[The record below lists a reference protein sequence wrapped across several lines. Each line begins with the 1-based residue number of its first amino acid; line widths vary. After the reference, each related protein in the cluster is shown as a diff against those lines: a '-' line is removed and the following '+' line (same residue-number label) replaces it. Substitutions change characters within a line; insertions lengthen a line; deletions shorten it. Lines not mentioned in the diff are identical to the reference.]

1 MIDMFDFG
9 DSPADALLDAAKKA
23 GSLPASRLLTA
34 LDGES
39 QTLLLE
45 IFEQLEQ
52 ENIPLILD
60 EIPAFH
66 ADTETALRL
75 RQEAKLISGGD
86 MLQQL
91 EETDPLR
98 VYLQELSAIPVC
110 GDLQMLTQGL
120 LQGDPDA
127 CGRATELC
135 LSRVVELAG
144 QYAGKG
150 VLLLDLIQ
158 EGSMALWQGFCQY
171 TGEDIEQYRDQCI
184 HRAMIKAIVIQAHAA
199 GVGQR
204 LRQALEDYRSVDER
218 LLGELGRN
226 PTLEEIAE
234 SMHISPAQVSVVA
247 DMLEN
252 ARMLNRA
259 KNPENTNTM
268 PEEEDQA
275 VEDTAYFQMRQRIA
289 DLLSGLS
296 QQDARLLTL
305 RYGLEGGVPLTP
317 QQTGARLGLTSEEVI
332 TREAAALAKLRQ

>member
-9 DSPADALLDAAKKA
+9 DSPVDALVTAAKET
-23 GSLPASRLLTA
+23 GSVPASGLLAA

-39 QTLLLE
+39 QGVLEELLQ
-45 IFEQLEQ
+45 QLDAD
-52 ENIPLILD
+52 NIQLVLD
-60 EIPAFH
+60 DIPAVNT
-66 ADTETALRL
+66 DSETVMRL
-75 RQEAKLISGGD
+75 KQEALWIGAGNI
-86 MLQQL
+86 LQQL
-91 EETDPLR
+91 EDTDPLY
-98 VYLQELSAIPVC
+98 VYLQELAAIPVC
-110 GDLQMLTQGL
+110 GDLQMQVNGL
-120 LQGDPDA
+120 LKKEADA
-127 CGRATELC
+127 CAKATELS

-144 QYAGKG
+144 EYAGKG

-158 EGSMALWQGFCQY
+158 EGSMALWQGFCAY
-171 TGEDIEQYRDQCI
+171 TGGDIEQYRDRCI
-184 HRAMIKAIVIQAHAA
+184 RAAMIRAVVTQAHAS

-218 LLGELGRN
+218 LLAELGRN

-234 SMHISPAQVSVVA
+234 SMHMTPAQVSVVA

-252 ARMLNRA
+252 ARILNRA
-259 KNPENTNTM
+259 KNPETVNSM

-289 DLLSGLS
+289 ELLSGLS
-296 QQDARLLTL
+296 QQDAKLLTL

-317 QQTGARLGLTSEEVI
+317 QQTGARLGLTSDEVI